1 MLIKVT
7 AIVCMA
13 DILSK
18 ARCEIRNKCE
28 FSLTILYMY
37 IFEKKKMS
45 GCQTN
50 VSLLLV
56 WSASLYTL
64 SGTTS
69 PITELFSFYN

>member
-37 IFEKKKMS
+37 IFEKKNEW
-45 GCQTN
+45 T
-50 VSLLLV
+50 SL
-56 WSASLYTL
+56 A
-64 SGTTS
+64 GDKPTS
-69 PITELFSFYN
+69 PCC